1 MRVGW
6 SYSKVERSVHVGP
19 PASVGPGPR
28 VTRRSH
34 LLTGWWPARSQYI
47 QAMLVVVGCD
57 LTGRKPSGEN
67 LLC

>member
-1 MRVGW
+1 MRVGR
-6 SYSKVERSVHVGP
+6 SCSKAVRSVHVGP
-19 PASVGPGPR
+19 LASDGPGPR

-34 LLTGWWPARSQYI
+34 LLTGWWLARSQYI